1 MKNLILGFTAF
12 LFSATAFAGTC
23 DSFLVG
29 EHLAKLESL
38 KSDPATKAN
47 PLLQIADEQDA
58 PFDYSTFNAAY
69 FRHAIPA
76 ALKMAEVRF
85 DALRTDKSKP
95 TYQNTIEALIA
106 VTDELDPVMTIFSAY
121 TSMATNDELDAIETE
136 FSPQIT
142 KFGNAITFDAAIF
155 ARVKAVY
162 EQKAALSLTT
172 EQKTVLENTYKSFTK
187 NGALLNDEQKK
198 QIDDISS
205 RLTLLTQT
213 FKKNLS
219 KAVEDYSLK
228 VTDENRLKGL
238 KPPTIAAAK
247 QLAIEKGEPNAWYLT
262 IQAANVTGVLE
273 YADDRTLR
281 EEIWRAFSARASS
294 APYDN
299 RPVAIEI
306 AQLRQQKAQ
315 ILGYETH
322 AHLTTESRMAQNP
335 DTVFAFINRLKSY
348 YRPAA
353 ERDLNELREFAA
365 SRGLED
371 LKPWDTAYY
380 SQLLQTEKYSYD
392 SDALKAYFPY
402 EAVMNGALRTAERLF
417 KIKFIERKDLKVW
430 EPSVRAYEVVDSKGH
445 HLAYYYNDPYARKG
459 KRAGAW
465 MTTLQDAGFMSGRL
479 KRPHVVNVLNLA
491 PPVDGKPSLLSID
504 EVRTIFHELGHG
516 LHGMLTKVKN
526 RTISGTSVAW
536 DFVEL
541 PSQLNELWA
550 IDPDNMQTFAHHFET
565 GEVIP
570 RELIEKVRKS
580 DHFQIGMFG
589 LGQLRLAMLDMTW
602 YTTEVSQM
610 KTPEDVDALEAKIAD
625 FVIMPTLGMLRTPA
639 FAHIFS
645 GGYSAG
651 YYSYKWADA
660 LVADAFEYFT
670 EMGIFDEKTADRY
683 RREILERGGTE
694 NPAILYP
701 NFRGQEADPDALL
714 RAEGLIPPK

>member
-1 MKNLILGFTAF
+1 MKNLILGFTTF
-12 LFSATAFAGTC
+12 LFSAVALAGTC

-29 EHLAKLESL
+29 EDLAKLEAL
-38 KSDPATKAN
+38 KNEPATKAN
-47 PLLQIADEQDA
+47 PLLQIADEEDA
-58 PFDYSTFNAAY
+58 PFDYSQFNAAY

-76 ALKMAEVRF
+76 ALKMAQVRF
-85 DALRTDKSKP
+85 EALRNDTSTP
-95 TYQNTIEALIA
+95 TYENTIEALIA
-106 VTDELDPVMTIFSAY
+106 VTDELDPVMTIFNAY
-121 TSMATNDELDAIETE
+121 TSMATTDELDEIETE
-136 FSPQIT
+136 FSPQIS

-162 EQKAALSLTT
+162 EQRAILTLTT

-187 NGALLNDEQKK
+187 NGALLSDEQKK

-205 RLTLLTQT
+205 RLALLTQA
-213 FKKNLS
+213 FQKNLS
-219 KAVEDYSLK
+219 KAVEDYTLK
-228 VTDENRLKGL
+228 VTDESRLRGL
-238 KPPTIAAAK
+238 KAPTIAAAK
-247 QLAIEKGEPNAWYLT
+247 KLATEKGDPKAWYFT

-273 YADDRTLR
+273 YADDRSLR
-281 EEIWRAFSARASS
+281 EEIWKAFSARASS

-306 AQLRQQKAQ
+306 AQLRRQKAQ
-315 ILGYETH
+315 ILGYDTH
-322 AHLTTESRMAQNP
+322 AHLTTESRMAKNP

-353 ERDLNELREFAA
+353 EKDLNELREFAA
-365 SRGLED
+365 TRGLKD
-371 LKPWDTAYY
+371 LMPWDTGYY
-380 SQLLQTEKYSYD
+380 SQLLQAEKYSYD

-430 EPSVRAYEVVDSKGH
+430 EPSVRAYEVVDSKGRH
-445 HLAYYYNDPYARKG
+445 IAYYYNDPYARKG

-491 PPVDGKPSLLSID
+491 PPVDGKPTLLSID

-516 LHGMLTKVKN
+516 LHGMLTKVQN

-550 IDPDNMQTFAHHFET
+550 IDPDNMQTFAHHYET

-602 YTTEVSQM
+602 YTSDVSQM
-610 KTPEDVDALEAKIAD
+610 KNPEDVDALEAKIAD

-683 RREILERGGTE
+683 REEILERGGTE